1 MKQIDCRSS
10 SLFSSLNKGYLKP
23 SKRER
28 EKERERE
35 REREKERETLEIK
48 NSFLETATQAGPQMN
63 D

>member
-10 SLFSSLNKGYLKP
+10 SLFSSLNKGYLKS

-28 EKERERE
+28 EKERERG
-35 REREKERETLEIK
+35 RETLEIK